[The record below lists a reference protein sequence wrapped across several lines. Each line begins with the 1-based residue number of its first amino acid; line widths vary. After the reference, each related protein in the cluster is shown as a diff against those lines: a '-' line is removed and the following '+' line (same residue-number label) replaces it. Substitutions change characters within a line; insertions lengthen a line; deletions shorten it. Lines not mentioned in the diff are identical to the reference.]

1 MWVTNHQ
8 KNPTHN
14 PAAVPVLSV
23 SSDKAEQVVA
33 EAGQGFGG
41 DSWAGFEVVLIGVC
55 RRWSAGSWAGTVLPA
70 TSEVIPGISGAEV
83 VCTWLWVC
91 VCVFASTQD

>member
-23 SSDKAEQVVA
+23 SSDKAERVVA

-41 DSWAGFEVVLIGVC
+41 DSWAGFEMVLTEVWK
-55 RRWSAGSWAGTVLPA
+55 RWSGQDLRYSWQGF
-70 TSEVIPGISGAEV
+70 GGGGQ
-83 VCTWLWVC
+83 
-91 VCVFASTQD
+91 QDHEQAPSCL